1 MRSLPD
7 RQVMFRVFE
16 TTLHVT
22 PGTDCE
28 PTCLLSL
35 AATSAYQS
43 PLSSSFQKMTGVWM
57 SLHPEV

>member
-1 MRSLPD
+1 
-7 RQVMFRVFE
+7 MFRVFE